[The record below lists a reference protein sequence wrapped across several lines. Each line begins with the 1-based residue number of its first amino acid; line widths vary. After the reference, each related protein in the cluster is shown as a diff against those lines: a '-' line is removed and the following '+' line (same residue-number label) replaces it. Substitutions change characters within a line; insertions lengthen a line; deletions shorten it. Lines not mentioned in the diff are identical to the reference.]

1 MPKILFLKAKNDI
14 FYAHIRQSNKAAGKY
29 VKCSEYSKKLWT
41 NGTQMCYNIMR

>member
-1 MPKILFLKAKNDI
+1 MPKILFLKAQNDI

-29 VKCSEYSKKLWT
+29 VKCSKYSKKLWT